1 MKKCGGKAGKK
12 TQKKTKGRSSSI
24 VHVDRRQHHA
34 SDRRDMTG
42 KTQKWMS
49 QVALIFVMSQTF
61 GMPLSLLPK
70 RTGLE
75 LKNEETGEN
84 QSPVKLQR

>member
-49 QVALIFVMSQTF
+49 QVALIFVTSQTF
-61 GMPLSLLPK
+61 ELPVSLLPR
-70 RTGLE
+70 RTGPG
-75 LKNEETGEN
+75 LKTKRL
-84 QSPVKLQR
+84 VKTSLL